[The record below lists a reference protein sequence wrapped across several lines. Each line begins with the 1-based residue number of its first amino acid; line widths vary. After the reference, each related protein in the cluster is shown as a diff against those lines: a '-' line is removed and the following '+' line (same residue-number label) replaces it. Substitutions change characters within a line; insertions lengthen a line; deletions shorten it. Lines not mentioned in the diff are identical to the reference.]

1 MKYIFMVYLFAVV
14 QVDIVFYTLYSKLQ
28 DVFCFFGYITFTMY
42 LDLGYI

>member
-28 DVFCFFGYITFTMY
+28 DVFAF
-42 LDLGYI
+42 LDTLLLLCI